1 MKRCAVV
8 ILNYN
13 GAEHLRRFLPSV
25 ILHSTEEA
33 DIVVADNGSEDDSI
47 EMLRNEFA
55 KDIRIVQLYKN
66 FGFAEGYNFTIRVL
80 EPYGYKYYVLLN
92 SDVEVSQG
100 WLTPLLKT
108 LEEQSDVAAVAPK
121 ILSISNPT
129 HFEYAGASGGFI
141 DYLGYPFCRGRILN
155 KMEQD
160 MGQYDTARDIFW
172 ASGAAFCCRAD
183 VFSAMGGFCKEF
195 FAHMEEIDLCWRM
208 QLAGWRIM
216 VEPRSRVWHLGG
228 GTLSN
233 DSPQKLYLN
242 HRNNLMMLFRC
253 ASPLQRFVV
262 ALVRPVT
269 DTLAALSYLAKGNIN
284 GAKAVVRAWID
295 FLDMHLYLFRQRR
308 KIRSTVVKE
317 SNHSNKNMYKGI
329 IVLRYALGWRKFGK
343 MM

>member
-1 MKRCAVV
+1 
-8 ILNYN
+8 
-13 GAEHLRRFLPSV
+13 
-25 ILHSTEEA
+25 
-33 DIVVADNGSEDDSI
+33 
-47 EMLRNEFA
+47 
-55 KDIRIVQLYKN
+55 
-66 FGFAEGYNFTIRVL
+66 
-80 EPYGYKYYVLLN
+80 
-92 SDVEVSQG
+92 
-100 WLTPLLKT
+100 
-108 LEEQSDVAAVAPK
+108 
-121 ILSISNPT
+121 
-129 HFEYAGASGGFI
+129 
-141 DYLGYPFCRGRILN
+141 
-155 KMEQD
+155 
-160 MGQYDTARDIFW
+160 
-172 ASGAAFCCRAD
+172 
-183 VFSAMGGFCKEF
+183 
-195 FAHMEEIDLCWRM
+195 
-208 QLAGWRIM
+208 M

-228 GTLSN
+228 GTLSS